1 MRRRTGGRET
11 GRKGVGERRKGM
23 GERRERVGERRSK
36 EKMRKQKK
44 IVFFL
49 KKLSLENDKKVIKH
63 YHLIEY
69 INIIHDKDETDN
81 INDQ

>member
-1 MRRRTGGRET
+1 
-11 GRKGVGERRKGM
+11 
-23 GERRERVGERRSK
+23 
-36 EKMRKQKK
+36 MRKQKK

-49 KKLSLENDKKVIKH
+49 KKWSLENDKKVIKH

>member
-1 MRRRTGGRET
+1 MGERRERVGERRERV
-11 GRKGVGERRKGM
+11 GERGERVGERRK
-23 GERRERVGERRSK
+23 RVGERRSK

-49 KKLSLENDKKVIKH
+49 KKWSLENDKKVIKH